1 MQFRKVKAES
11 QEILGLRDVEEI
23 VSHIA
28 QRFYQLLV
36 VSGRDMAVEVYIIGW
51 FLGMRGRR
59 AKMVEKLIGL
69 FNEKAHYY

>member
-36 VSGRDMAVEVYIIGW
+36 VSGRDMAVEVYIIG
-51 FLGMRGRR
+51 
-59 AKMVEKLIGL
+59 
-69 FNEKAHYY
+69 